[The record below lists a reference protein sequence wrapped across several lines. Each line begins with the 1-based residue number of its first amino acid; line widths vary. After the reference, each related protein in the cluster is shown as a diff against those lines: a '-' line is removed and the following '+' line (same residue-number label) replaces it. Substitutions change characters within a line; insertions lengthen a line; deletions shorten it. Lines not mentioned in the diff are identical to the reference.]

1 MHKQKAC
8 QNCGVT
14 YTPSGPAQ
22 KYCGECQLTIKRSV
36 RNAWHNARRRNAG
49 VKVGSGSVTGD
60 SASNYKHGKS
70 VFDRWARERK
80 AELNYC
86 EECGI
91 SLSQATRW
99 GWIGHHIDHNNMNN
113 AKSNLKILCKRCH
126 QIEHKCWKHFFEG
139 VTTIPKGSSADNS
152 TKRTPSH
159 VDDDIVCS
167 LQECKA
173 NT

>member
-22 KYCGECQLTIKRSV
+22 KYCGECQLTTKRSV

-86 EECGI
+86 E
-91 SLSQATRW
+91 
-99 GWIGHHIDHNNMNN
+99 IGR
-113 AKSNLKILCKRCH
+113 A
-126 QIEHKCWKHFFEG
+126 
-139 VTTIPKGSSADNS
+139 
-152 TKRTPSH
+152 H
-159 VDDDIVCS
+159 V
-167 LQECKA
+167 
-173 NT
+173 